1 MRKQEIIKM
10 LGSSD
15 FSAVYEHADDI
26 RRESVGDEI
35 RIRAII
41 EYSSYCKRKCKYCGL
56 NADNRTLIRY
66 RLSIEDIISL
76 AAQAK
81 AVGYKT
87 VVLQGGEDDYFSAA
101 RMGEAVKEISKTGM
115 AITLSMGEL
124 DYQSLRYLRDCGAN
138 RYLLKHETSSQN
150 IYSYLHPDSNLNSRI
165 KCLRDIK
172 SLGYQTGS
180 GFMIGLPF
188 QTLEVIAEDILLL
201 KELECDMAGIGP
213 FIPHPQTPLKD
224 MPHGSIELTKRAVAI
239 TRMLLPNS
247 NLPATT
253 SLGVLEDGKQRSVF
267 DCGAN
272 VIMRKVTPSK
282 QRRLYEIY
290 PSEQPLTDIQFER
303 QELEKTITLM
313 GRIPD

>member
-1 MRKQEIIKM
+1 MRKQEIIK
-10 LGSSD
+10 LLESSE
-15 FSAVYEHADDI
+15 FSDVYDHADVI
-26 RRESVGDEI
+26 RRENVGDEI

-56 NADNRTLIRY
+56 NADNRALQRY

-76 AAQAK
+76 SAQAK

-87 VVLQGGEDDYFSAA
+87 VVLQGGEDDYYSAS
-101 RMGEAVKEISKTGM
+101 RMGEAVKEISKMGM
-115 AITLSMGEL
+115 AVTLSMGEL
-124 DYQSLRYLRDCGAN
+124 DYQSLKYLRDCGAN
-138 RYLLKHETSSQN
+138 RYLLKHETSSEK
-150 IYSYLHPDSNLNSRI
+150 IYSYLHPDAKLNDRI
-165 KCLRDIK
+165 ECLRNIK

-180 GFMIGLPF
+180 GFMIGLPE
-188 QTLEVIAEDILLL
+188 QTPEVIAEDILLL

-213 FIPHPQTPLKD
+213 FIPHPQTLLKD

-239 TRMLLPNS
+239 TRMLLPKA

-253 SLGVLEDGKQRSVF
+253 SLGVLEDGKNRSVF
-267 DCGAN
+267 NCGAN

-282 QRRLYEIY
+282 ERRLYEIY
-290 PSEQPLTDIQFER
+290 PSQQPSTDIESER
-303 QELEKTITLM
+303 RELENMITLM

>member
-1 MRKQEIIKM
+1 MRKQEIIK
-10 LGSSD
+10 LLESSE
-15 FSAVYEHADDI
+15 FSDVYDHADVI
-26 RRESVGDEI
+26 RRENVGDEI

-56 NADNRTLIRY
+56 NAGNRALQRY

-76 AAQAK
+76 SAQAK

-87 VVLQGGEDDYFSAA
+87 VVLQGGEDDYYSAS
-101 RMGEAVKEISKTGM
+101 RMGEAVKEISKMGM
-115 AITLSMGEL
+115 AVTLSMGEL
-124 DYQSLRYLRDCGAN
+124 DYQSLKYLRDCGAN
-138 RYLLKHETSSQN
+138 RYLLKHETSSEK
-150 IYSYLHPDSNLNSRI
+150 IYSYLHPDAKLNDRI
-165 KCLRDIK
+165 ECLRNIK

-180 GFMIGLPF
+180 GFMIGLPE

-213 FIPHPQTPLKD
+213 FIPHPQTLLKD

-239 TRMLLPNS
+239 TRMLLPKA

-253 SLGVLEDGKQRSVF
+253 SLGVLEDGKNRSVF
-267 DCGAN
+267 NCGAN

-282 QRRLYEIY
+282 ERRLYEIY
-290 PSEQPLTDIQFER
+290 PSQQPSTDIESER
-303 QELEKTITLM
+303 RELENMITLM